1 MSHTTIPFNDANI
14 AIKLDLIPLT
24 KIFKI
29 IVSFAC

>member
-1 MSHTTIPFNDANI
+1 MSPTTIPLNDANI